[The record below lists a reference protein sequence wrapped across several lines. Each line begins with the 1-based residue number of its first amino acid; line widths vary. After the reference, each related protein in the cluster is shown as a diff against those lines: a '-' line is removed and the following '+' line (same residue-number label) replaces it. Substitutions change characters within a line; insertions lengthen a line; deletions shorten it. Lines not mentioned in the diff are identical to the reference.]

1 METIFADNVVKK
13 TISTD
18 ETLQFEF
25 MLDGSQYNQDQAFMK
40 IAVDTNEL
48 VGRVFF
54 AITSQMY
61 IGPADEA
68 PEDIKIAS
76 GYLEPHGNIMQEVV
90 KFKNKYKK
98 YQYLTITRKDVEPLD
113 QEINVQF

>member
-1 METIFADNVVKK
+1 
-13 TISTD
+13 
-18 ETLQFEF
+18 
-25 MLDGSQYNQDQAFMK
+25 MK

-90 KFKNKYKK
+90 KFKNQYKK

-113 QEINVQF
+113 QEINVQFQISHPQQLINDRAVLVSNPNSTFMYTVIDLARNQDL